1 MDGMDGMDPMDGM
14 DNTPIPAEAH
24 SAFCLHTSALK
35 GLPMLKLT
43 AAYGKKLPVEGTDYS
58 SHNYHAS
65 VEIELPDGL
74 APEELDRRI
83 HETFELV
90 RGSVEAELGGG
101 ESRAPARRREPGPR
115 RFQQSAKRGNPQPAS
130 PKQIGYLRDI
140 AARRGMSADELDHAA
155 DMQFG
160 AESIARLTRDQASR
174 LIDWLA
180 SAGTERAA

>member
-1 MDGMDGMDPMDGM
+1 
-14 DNTPIPAEAH
+14 
-24 SAFCLHTSALK
+24 
-35 GLPMLKLT
+35 
-43 AAYGKKLPVEGTDYS
+43 V
-58 SHNYHAS
+58 
-65 VEIELPDGL
+65 ELPDGL

-101 ESRAPARRREPGPR
+101 ESRSPARRREPDPR
-115 RFQQSAKRGNPQPAS
+115 RFQPAKRGNPQPAS

-160 AESIARLTRDQASR
+160 AETIARLSRDQASR
-174 LIDWLA
+174 LIDWLG